1 MMHTDV
7 DPSSIHLCVSAPSS
21 SPSPLSSRL
30 GLTSCCVAFCVC
42 VASCCL
48 CRGIVQT
55 REGRPVLDP
64 AMSNFDTLGRGWA
77 WGLVA
82 LAILLGKTPATTT
95 TKTKHQTPNL
105 LTTPMTPPPHIT
117 LCCAIATACCTMP
130 RHAMPCYCYAMLCM
144 EFYAKGC
151 ALTRVMCGCLCCCR
165 CRCRCRCCC
174 CCRCRNRCC
183 WFCWIGFACSG
194 WLGSVSEAR
203 RGPAPK
209 EASLR

>member
-1 MMHTDV
+1 MMTHTHTSAMHTSTLLH
-7 DPSSIHLCVSAPSS
+7 PQPCFHTLA
-21 SPSPLSSRL
+21 SRL
-30 GLTSCCVAFCVC
+30 A
-42 VASCCL
+42 AS
-48 CRGIVQT
+48 RFVSVSRDVQT

-105 LTTPMTPPPHIT
+105 LTTPMTPPPHST
-117 LCCAIATACCTMP
+117 LCYAIATACCTMP

-151 ALTRVMCGCLCCCR
+151 ALTRVMCVVACILSLLLLLLDYC
-165 CRCRCRCCC
+165 
-174 CCRCRNRCC
+174 
-183 WFCWIGFACSG
+183 IGQRLARECFRSVKGSCSE
-194 WLGSVSEAR
+194 GSEPMVTSG
-203 RGPAPK
+203 GPAVQTYTTTTK
-209 EASLR
+209 RLLALLVA